1 MNRGGEL
8 LIAMASDNSALR
20 VDERV
25 EQGECRYCG
34 CTHNAACQL
43 DEAPY
48 ACSWYRKPDHRG
60 LGVCSAPA
68 CVKKYLADRG
78 AP

>member
-1 MNRGGEL
+1 MNRGMEL
-8 LIAMASDNSALR
+8 LLAMAADASTVR
-20 VDERV
+20 YDEHV
-25 EQGECRYCG
+25 EEGECRYCG
-34 CTHNAACQL
+34 CTHDRACQL
-43 DEAPY
+43 DDEPF

-68 CVKKYLADRG
+68 CVKKYLADTG